1 MVRYRPGLARLVTR
15 AAGPVLRRSAEALLD
30 LELTGEEHVPGQGG
44 LVVAANH
51 LSHLD
56 PGLVTMSIGRDI
68 RYVALDELFGR
79 VVFDAIT
86 LFFGAIPTSRSAA
99 PFGALKQAI
108 SHVLSGGVVGVFP
121 EGRRVA
127 YWGETP
133 PKRGAAWL
141 SWMPGAPLLPVTVH
155 GSHQVMSPASNET
168 VHRPSLRV
176 WIDEPMRW
184 HDFAGYT
191 DPLGA
196 MTEQWR
202 SQIGDHLDAWW
213 SR

>member
-1 MVRYRPGLARLVTR
+1 MASYRPGLARWVTK
-15 AAGPVLRRSAEALLD
+15 AASPVLRRTAGALLD
-30 LELTGEEHVPGQGG
+30 FELTGAGHVPEHGG

-51 LSHLD
+51 WSHLD
-56 PGLVTMSIGRDI
+56 PGLVTMSVGRDV

-86 LFFGAIPTSRSAA
+86 MFFGAIPTTRNGA
-99 PFGALKQAI
+99 PIGPLREAI
-108 SHVLSGGVVGVFP
+108 AHVLSGGVVGVFP

-127 YWGETP
+127 YWGESAP
-133 PKRGAAWL
+133 RRGAAWL
-141 SWMPGAPLLPVTVH
+141 SWMTGAPLLPVTVH
-155 GSHQVMSPASNET
+155 GSHQTMSPASNET
-168 VHRPSLRV
+168 VHRPSLRL
-176 WIDEPMRW
+176 WIDEPLWW
-184 HDFAGYT
+184 HDFAGYA

-202 SQIGDHLDAWW
+202 SQIGDHLDVWW